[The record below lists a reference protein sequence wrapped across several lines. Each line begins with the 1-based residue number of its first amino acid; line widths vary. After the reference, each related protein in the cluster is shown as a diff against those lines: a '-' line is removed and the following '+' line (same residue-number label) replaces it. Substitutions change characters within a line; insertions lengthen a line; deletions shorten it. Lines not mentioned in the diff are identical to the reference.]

1 MRVQENV
8 GGVDVREL
16 RSELLHEEGRRAHH
30 AYHAK
35 HHPQQSTSSIRFW
48 INPLTNATCKV
59 GSLLSRCVPTLKC
72 NVTSKS
78 MASEMKTEC
87 VSTECTEMPDGIALE
102 GDVLPDPQIPG
113 VVLIRTSLQI
123 SARISF
129 TVEGITSCA
138 KEDCKPERRRYF
150 HQLMSQSS
158 WLINETLLHRHLH
171 LQTATAPT
179 RRRLRCRAAK
189 QPKRHHC
196 ESFPQGWLCRSVS
209 ATWNWKT

>member
-1 MRVQENV
+1 M
-8 GGVDVREL
+8 
-16 RSELLHEEGRRAHH
+16 
-30 AYHAK
+30 
-35 HHPQQSTSSIRFW
+35 
-48 INPLTNATCKV
+48 
-59 GSLLSRCVPTLKC
+59 LSRCVPTLKC

-78 MASEMKTEC
+78 MASEMRTEC
-87 VSTECTEMPDGIALE
+87 VSTECTEMPDGIAVE

-123 SARISF
+123 SARILF
-129 TVEGITSCA
+129 TVESITSCA

-150 HQLMSQSS
+150 HQLMSQSN

-196 ESFPQGWLCRSVS
+196 ESFPLGWLCRSVS
-209 ATWNWKT
+209 AKWNWKT